1 MKNKNYSL
9 DDVCILLTFEIK
21 TNNIGIET
29 KELLEQREVYCIKES
44 ISRSEF
50 YQAEKHNIKAELKLT
65 MLEEEYQKEKQL
77 LYNNKKYKIYKTYIF
92 DKYIE
97 LYCEAKE

>member
-29 KELLEQREVYCIKES
+29 KELLEQRKVYCIKES

-97 LYCEAKE
+97 LYCEAIE

>member
-29 KELLEQREVYCIKES
+29 KELLEQRKVYCIKES

-77 LYNNKKYKIYKTYIF
+77 LYNDKKYKIYKTYIF

-97 LYCEAKE
+97 LYCEAIE